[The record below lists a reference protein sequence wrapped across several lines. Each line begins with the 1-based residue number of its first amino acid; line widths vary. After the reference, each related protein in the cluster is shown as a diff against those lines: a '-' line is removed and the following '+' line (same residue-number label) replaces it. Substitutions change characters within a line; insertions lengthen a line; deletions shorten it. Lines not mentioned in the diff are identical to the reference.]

1 VKKKCCNV
9 SSMQSFRVPDVHVY
23 EARSNYYAGEI
34 LEGVSGASLYLKTD
48 PWGITIHCDEEGM
61 LHSVEFENGRI
72 WSFSTL
78 SDRIKQMEWPLFVR
92 DLPQHGCCARVRNI
106 FSDSMN
112 LTLTSENALLDD
124 MLIWHYPPSP
134 RGNAALSV
142 RGVHT
147 SMRLPVR

>member
-1 VKKKCCNV
+1 
-9 SSMQSFRVPDVHVY
+9 MQSFHVPDVHVY

-34 LEGVSGASLYLKTD
+34 LKDVSGASLYLKTD

-78 SDRIKQMEWPLFVR
+78 NDRIREMEWPLFVR
-92 DLPQHGCCARVRNI
+92 DLPQSGCSARVRNI

-124 MLIWHYPPSP
+124 VLIWHYPASP
-134 RGNAALSV
+134 RGRCSLVCQGVSYQHAYASSESV
-142 RGVHT
+142 
-147 SMRLPVR
+147 P